1 MQRILLT
8 AVVLILGGCAST
20 GMSEG
25 ECRMADWRA
34 IGFEDGSCGAAASS
48 FGTHRKACADH
59 GVSANFDDYLA
70 GHAQGLETFCRPQ
83 NGARLGADGYRYTG
97 VCPEHLEGPFLAAHA
112 ESYGLYELRA
122 VLDGIRRQL
131 SAKKKRSKDVE
142 SWFVEKSAAL
152 LAPHL
157 LPAERAAIVVEL
169 KQLGEEKY
177 ALEDSIRELE
187 YDRVQAEQD
196 YESYRSQIADRRT

>member
-1 MQRILLT
+1 MQRILWT
-8 AVVLILGGCAST
+8 AVVLVLGGCAST
-20 GMSEG
+20 GMSEA

-59 GVSANFDDYLA
+59 GVSASFDRYLA

-83 NGARLGADGYRYTG
+83 NGARLGGEGYRYTG

-112 ESYGLYELRA
+112 ESFGLYELHA
-122 VLDGIRRQL
+122 ALDAISREL
-131 SAKKKRSKDVE
+131 IAKKKRARDVE
-142 SWFVEKSAAL
+142 SWFVEKTARL
-152 LAPHL
+152 LAPQL
-157 LPAERAAIVVEL
+157 LPAERAALVVEL

-177 ALEDSIRELE
+177 ALEDSIRQLE
-187 YDRVQAEQD
+187 RDRIQAQED
-196 YESYRSQIADRRT
+196 YESYRSQVAARRT